1 MPVIGK
7 NLRWA
12 KICKLLTHGV
22 EQLLEQGLNLHPVQR
37 VASTAATFDLLTRS
51 RQQTGPLANVIAH
64 ASTIFEDG
72 LFFVHGLIVKNMT
85 SGVDAQRLKLTFQ
98 QKRTCQ
104 LKSLVKTVSVRTLQ
118 LHIFAR
124 CCHHVLGYGR

>member
-1 MPVIGK
+1 
-7 NLRWA
+7 LRWA

-64 ASTIFEDG
+64 AAPFS
-72 LFFVHGLIVKNMT
+72 
-85 SGVDAQRLKLTFQ
+85 
-98 QKRTCQ
+98 RTGFLLCM
-104 LKSLVKTVSVRTLQ
+104 
-118 LHIFAR
+118 
-124 CCHHVLGYGR
+124 G